1 MAKRDYYEVLGVS
14 RNASA
19 EEIKKAFRK
28 LAIQYH
34 PDKNP
39 TNKQEA
45 EEKFKEA
52 AEAYEILSDQDKRE
66 RYNRF
71 GHAGVQG
78 ASRAGSHGFDFSS
91 FDDIMSEIFGD
102 FGDFW
107 GIGGS
112 RRRSGPRR
120 GRDIRY
126 DAEISLEDS
135 VLGKKTTIEVPRLE
149 VCPVCDGT
157 RMKPGT
163 QPQTCSQCGGR
174 GQTSFNQGFFSI
186 SRTCD
191 RCRGEGKII
200 TTPCEECRGQGQVQR
215 TREINVTIPAGID
228 NGQVIQLRGEGEGG
242 TKGGPPGDLH
252 LVVHINK
259 HDLFERHGND
269 LLYIA
274 TISFSQATLG
284 TEIEVPTIGGEAEI
298 LKIPAETQY
307 GEEFRLRSK
316 GVPYLRSFGSG
327 DLIVKTIIETP
338 TDLSDKEKEL
348 LCEFA
353 KLRGETIHHGERNL
367 FDKILGRHKDECEI
381 DGKDG

>member
-1 MAKRDYYEVLGVS
+1 MAKRDYYEVLGVNK
-14 RNASA
+14 NASA
-19 EEIKKAFRK
+19 DEIKKAFRK

-39 TNKQEA
+39 NNKQEA

-52 AEAYEILSDQDKRE
+52 AEAYEILSDPDKRE
-66 RYNRF
+66 RYDRF

-78 ASRAGSHGFDFSS
+78 ASRAGGFGFDFSS
-91 FDDIMSEIFGD
+91 FDDIMSELFGD

-126 DAEISLEDS
+126 DVEINLEDA
-135 VLGKKTTIEVPRLE
+135 VLGKKTTIEIPRVE
-149 VCPVCDGT
+149 VCPVCNGAKT
-157 RMKPGT
+157 KPGT
-163 QPQTCSQCGGR
+163 QPQTCPSCGGR
-174 GQTSFNQGFFSI
+174 GQVSFTQGFFSV

-200 TTPCEECRGQGQVQR
+200 NTPCEECNGQGQVQR
-215 TREINVTIPAGID
+215 TRDINVTIPTGID
-228 NGQVIQLRGEGEGG
+228 NGQVIQLRGEGEAG
-242 TKGGPPGDLH
+242 TRGGPPGDLH
-252 LVVHINK
+252 IVVHIAK

-274 TISFSQATLG
+274 TISFSQAALG
-284 TEIEVPTIGGEAEI
+284 TEMKIPTIGGEEET
-298 LKIPAETQY
+298 LKIPAGAQY
-307 GEEFRLRSK
+307 GEEFRIRGK
-316 GVPYLRSFGSG
+316 GVPYLRDFGSG

-338 TDLSDKEKEL
+338 TDLSDKEREL
-348 LCEFA
+348 LCQFA
-353 KLRGETIHHGERNL
+353 KLRDEEIIHDERSL
-367 FDKILGRHKDECEI
+367 FDKILGRHKDACKE
-381 DGKDG
+381 DDK

>member
-14 RNASA
+14 RNSSA
-19 EEIKKAFRK
+19 DEIKKAFRR
-28 LAIQYH
+28 LAIKYH

-39 TNKQEA
+39 NNKEEA
-45 EEKFKEA
+45 ETKFKEA
-52 AEAYEILSDQDKRE
+52 AEAYEILSDPQKRE

-71 GHAGVQG
+71 GHAGVEG
-78 ASRAGSHGFDFSS
+78 ASRAGSYGFDFTS

-107 GIGGS
+107 GLGGS

-120 GRDIRY
+120 GRDLRY
-126 DAEISLEDS
+126 DLEISLEDS
-135 VLGKKTTIEVPRLE
+135 VLGRKTTIEIPRME
-149 VCPVCDGT
+149 TCPVCDGT
-157 RMKPGT
+157 RVKPGT
-163 QPQTCSQCGGR
+163 QAQTCPSCGGR
-174 GQTSFNQGFFSI
+174 GQVSFTQGFFSV

-200 TTPCEECRGQGQVQR
+200 TTPCEECNGKGQVQR

-228 NGQVIQLRGEGEGG
+228 DGQVIQLRGEGEAGAR
-242 TKGGPPGDLH
+242 GGPPGDLH
-252 LVVHINK
+252 IVAHLVK

-269 LLYIA
+269 LVYPA
-274 TISFSQATLG
+274 TISLPQAGLG
-284 TEIEVPTIGGEAEI
+284 TEIEIPTIDGEKEK
-298 LKIPAETQY
+298 LTIPPGTQY
-307 GEEFRLRSK
+307 GEEFRIRGK
-316 GVPYLRSFGSG
+316 GVPYLRDFGSG

-353 KLRGETIHHGERNL
+353 KIRGEEIIHGERSL
-367 FDKILGRHKDECEI
+367 FDKILGRHKDVCKE
-381 DGKDG
+381 DDKGR

>member
-1 MAKRDYYEVLGVS
+1 MAKRDYYEVLGVN
-14 RNASA
+14 RNSSA
-19 EEIKKAFRK
+19 DEIKKAFRK
-28 LAIQYH
+28 LAVQYH

-39 TNKQEA
+39 NNKQEA

-52 AEAYEILSDQDKRE
+52 AEAYEILSDPDKRE
-66 RYNRF
+66 RYDRF

-78 ASRAGSHGFDFSS
+78 TSRAGGFGFDFAS
-91 FDDIMSEIFGD
+91 FDDIMSELFGD

-107 GIGGS
+107 GVGGS

-126 DAEISLEDS
+126 DVEISLEDS
-135 VLGKKTTIEVPRLE
+135 ALGKKTTIEIPRLE

-163 QPQTCSQCGGR
+163 QPQICPSCGGR
-174 GQTSFNQGFFSI
+174 GQVSFTQGFFSV

-200 TTPCEECRGQGQVQR
+200 TTPCAECNGQGQVQR
-215 TREINVTIPAGID
+215 TRDINVTIPTGID
-228 NGQVIQLRGEGEGG
+228 NGQVIQLRGEGEAG
-242 TKGGPPGDLH
+242 TRGGPPGDLH
-252 LVVHINK
+252 IVVHIAK

-274 TISFSQATLG
+274 TISFPQATLG
-284 TEIEVPTIGGEAEI
+284 TEIKIPTISGEEGT
-298 LKIPAETQY
+298 LKIPPGTQY
-307 GEEFRLRSK
+307 GEEFRIRGK
-316 GVPYLRSFGSG
+316 GVPYLRDFGSG
-327 DLIVKTIIETP
+327 DLIVRTIIETP
-338 TDLSDKEKEL
+338 TDLSDKEREL

-353 KLRGETIHHGERNL
+353 TLRDEEIIHDERSL
-367 FDKILGRHKDECEI
+367 FDKILGRHKDAHKEDE
-381 DGKDG
+381 KER